1 MLLAI
6 ADMNF
11 IDKENKFELQNNG
24 RNKTK
29 AHTNNGSIQI
39 ANFRFQCGQNN
50 TSSPPNK
57 NRKLILKMSHA

>member
-6 ADMNF
+6 AYMNF

-29 AHTNNGSIQI
+29 AHKIQI

>member
-6 ADMNF
+6 AYMNF

-29 AHTNNGSIQI
+29 AHTINGSIQI
-39 ANFRFQCGQNN
+39 ANFRFFVDK
-50 TSSPPNK
+50 TTL
-57 NRKLILKMSHA
+57 RHHLIKIEN

>member
-6 ADMNF
+6 AYMNF

-29 AHTNNGSIQI
+29 AHKQWIDTNSK
-39 ANFRFQCGQNN
+39 F
-50 TSSPPNK
+50 
-57 NRKLILKMSHA
+57 